1 MSAALSGRTAG
12 FTLLEVLVG
21 LVILGFV
28 VSGLAGST
36 RFGLAAA
43 GTQSRIVLEHED
55 LEPADRLL
63 RRLVAGMALPNDGR
77 QSGLVGDRTGF
88 ACVTRAPAAQGPGLT
103 GRVDAVMAVNGAH
116 QLVLRWSPHW
126 HAERLAPRSPPA
138 EEVLLQGVDR
148 LDVSYLSPD
157 RGGWLGAWN
166 RADLPGLIRIR
177 LLFAPGDPRRWP
189 PIIAATQQSRARAQ
203 PSG

>member
-1 MSAALSGRTAG
+1 MSASRAGCSAG

-21 LVILGFV
+21 LVVLGFV

-36 RFGLAAA
+36 RFGLLAA
-43 GTQSRIVLEHED
+43 GTQSRIAAEHED

-77 QSGLVGDRTGF
+77 QPGLAGDRTGF
-88 ACVTRAPAAQGPGLT
+88 ACLTRSPAAQEPGLAA
-103 GRVDAVMAVNGAH
+103 RVDAFVAVNGAR

-126 HAERLAPRSPPA
+126 HAERLAPRAPPA
-138 EEVLLQGVDR
+138 EEVLLDGIDR

-157 RGGWLGAWN
+157 RGGWLESWS
-166 RADLPGLIRIR
+166 RTDLPGLVRIR
-177 LLFAPGDPRRWP
+177 LLFAPGDPRHWP
-189 PIIAATQQSRARAQ
+189 PIIAATRQGRAQAQ

>member
-1 MSAALSGRTAG
+1 MSAGLARRTAG

-28 VSGLAGST
+28 ISGLAGST
-36 RFGLAAA
+36 RFGLLAA
-43 GTQSRIVLEHED
+43 GTQSRIASEHAD

-77 QSGLVGDRTGF
+77 QPGLVGDRTGF
-88 ACVTRAPAAQGPGLT
+88 ACLTRAPAAQEPGLSA
-103 GRVDAVMAVNGAH
+103 RVDAFVAVNGAH
-116 QLVLRWSPHW
+116 QLVLRWSPHR
-126 HAERLAPRSPPA
+126 HAERLTPRPPPA
-138 EEVLLQGVDR
+138 EEVLLQGIDR

-157 RGGWLGAWN
+157 RSGWLESWN
-166 RADLPGLIRIR
+166 RTDLPGLVRIR

-189 PIIAATQQSRARAQ
+189 PIIAATEQGRAQAQ

>member
-1 MSAALSGRTAG
+1 MSAAPAGRAAG

-21 LVILGFV
+21 LVILGFI

-36 RFGLAAA
+36 RFGLMAM
-43 GTQSRIVLEHED
+43 GTQSRIVSERQD
-55 LEPADRLL
+55 LEPVDRLL

-77 QSGLVGDRTGF
+77 QAGLVGDRTGF
-88 ACVTRAPAAQGPGLT
+88 ACVTRTPAAQEPGAAS
-103 GRVDAVMAVNGAH
+103 RVDAFVAVNGAH

-126 HAERLAPRSPPA
+126 HAERLAPRAPAA
-138 EEVLLQGVDR
+138 EEVLLEGIDR

-157 RGGWLGAWN
+157 RGGWLEAWN
-166 RADLPGLIRIR
+166 RTDLPGLIRIR
-177 LLFAPGDPRRWP
+177 LRFAPGDPRRWP
-189 PIIAATQQSRARAQ
+189 PIIAATQQGRPRAQ

>member
-1 MSAALSGRTAG
+1 MSAGLARRTAG

-21 LVILGFV
+21 LVLLGLV

-43 GTQSRIVLEHED
+43 GTQSRIASEHAE

-77 QSGLVGDRTGF
+77 QPGLVGDRTGF
-88 ACVTRAPAAQGPGLT
+88 ACLTRAPAIQDPGLAA
-103 GRVDAVMAVNGAH
+103 RVDAFVAVNGAH

-126 HAERLAPRSPPA
+126 HAERLVPRAAPA
-138 EEVLLQGVDR
+138 EEVLLQGIDR
-148 LDVSYLSPD
+148 LEVSYLSPGRD
-157 RGGWLGAWN
+157 GWLASWN
-166 RADLPGLIRIR
+166 RTDLPGLVRIR
-177 LLFAPGDPRRWP
+177 LLFAPGDPRHWP
-189 PIIAATQQSRARAQ
+189 PIIAATQQGRAQAQ